1 MSLVAPKHTSLYLDA
16 PRALSIFHLARK
28 SYVRIVEV
36 NRGAVKFL
44 DLPRSSSIYVA
55 GILTGGKER
64 KSFTMKFEYQSNICS
79 DRNSCERRASPLGI
93 NVDGMVRRNK
103 VRNSAGK

>member
-1 MSLVAPKHTSLYLDA
+1 
-16 PRALSIFHLARK
+16 LSQDLNPEYGLKFGLSSAND
-28 SYVRIVEV
+28 SVSMYV
-36 NRGAVKFL
+36 K
-44 DLPRSSSIYVA
+44 
-55 GILTGGKER
+55 TGVRGKER